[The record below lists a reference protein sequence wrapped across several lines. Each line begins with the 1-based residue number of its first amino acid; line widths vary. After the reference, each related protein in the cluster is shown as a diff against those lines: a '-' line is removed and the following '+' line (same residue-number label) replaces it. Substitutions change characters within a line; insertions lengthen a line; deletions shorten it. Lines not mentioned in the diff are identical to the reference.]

1 MGTANSINNSGC
13 VWVPFVDQESPET
26 RASGLQGRVCLP
38 KPGLGAPAQRPALS
52 HGVFR
57 PGGTRL
63 RYKDGTE
70 LARQNWLEECT
81 DFCIFY
87 INKTLIPIFLS
98 LQDHTGAYVCTT
110 HVDPTPSPC
119 LPV

>member
-52 HGVFR
+52 LGVFR